1 MEETKELVET
11 LKYFK
16 EELDKM
22 DLRKELQ
29 ERMILDYF
37 NTLLLK
43 KEKAE

>member
-22 DLRKELQ
+22 DLRNEVKEHMLMMFY
-29 ERMILDYF
+29 ERKIRDIEF
-37 NTLLLK
+37 
-43 KEKAE
+43 